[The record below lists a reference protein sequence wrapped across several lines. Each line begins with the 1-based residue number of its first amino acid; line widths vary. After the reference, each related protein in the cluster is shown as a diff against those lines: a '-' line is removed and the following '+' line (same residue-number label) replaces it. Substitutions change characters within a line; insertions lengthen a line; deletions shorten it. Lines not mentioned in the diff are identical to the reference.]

1 MQKIYEIAENEEIYI
16 AYDDLQKI
24 GDIQGFYTIDPRAG
38 PIIVLDLSLLSQPRL
53 HRCVAAHELGHHAYP
68 PRIP

>member
-38 PIIVLDLSLLSQPRL
+38 PIIVLDLGLLTQS
-53 HRCVAAHELGHHAYP
+53 
-68 PRIP
+68 